1 MPFDLISAP
10 STRSFCSIFWLK
22 KRGLM
27 PGLCFSNVL
36 IARDEGL
43 HTDFACMLYSH
54 LNNKLSQQKVL
65 EIVCEAV
72 KLEDNFCAEALEVEL
87 LGMSAKLMSQYIRW
101 VMGAGREMQRG
112 RMQLNSLP
120 V

>member
-1 MPFDLISAP
+1 
-10 STRSFCSIFWLK
+10 
-22 KRGLM
+22 M

-54 LNNKLSQQKVL
+54 LNNKLSQEKVL

-72 KLEDNFCAEALEVEL
+72 QLEDSFCAEALEVEL

-101 VMGAGREMQRG
+101 VMSVQRMKRVG
-112 RMQLNSLP
+112 
-120 V
+120 